1 MELQILMAK
10 MFNLSTS
17 LREANPNKIKCIYII
32 GNFNVFEE
40 KRFKEKFKE
49 KYRLKYYY
57 MVE

>member
-40 KRFKEKFKE
+40 KDLRKN
-49 KYRLKYYY
+49 LKKNID
-57 MVE
+57 